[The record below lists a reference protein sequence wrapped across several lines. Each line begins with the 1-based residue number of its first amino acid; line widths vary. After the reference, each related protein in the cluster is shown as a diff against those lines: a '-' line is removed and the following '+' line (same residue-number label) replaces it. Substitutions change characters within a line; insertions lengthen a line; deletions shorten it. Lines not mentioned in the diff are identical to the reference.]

1 MKPVEKQVDIYTT
14 RSGRECDYTF
24 AFEKNSLT
32 VTDHVMRTAKAT
44 WDDAHQNPQWTEK
57 LDLLMLREYLEC
69 SGGQVVQLETLW
81 DKLRNGEITPEE
93 LQHDLDS
100 WAKSIIPIPK

>member
-1 MKPVEKQVDIYTT
+1 MTLVKKQVNIFTP
-14 RSGRECDYTF
+14 RNQRKSKYTF

-44 WDDAHQNPQWTEK
+44 WDDAHQSPQWTKK
-57 LDLLMLREYLEC
+57 LDLLMLREHLEC

-81 DKLRNGEITPEE
+81 DKLRNGEITSEKLE
-93 LQHDLDS
+93 QDLVS
-100 WAKSIIPIPK
+100 WANSIVPIP